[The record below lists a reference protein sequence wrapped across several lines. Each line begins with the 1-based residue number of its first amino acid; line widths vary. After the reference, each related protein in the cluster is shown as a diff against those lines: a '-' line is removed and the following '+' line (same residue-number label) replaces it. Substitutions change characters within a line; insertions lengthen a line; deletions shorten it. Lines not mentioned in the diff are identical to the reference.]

1 MYPLISYSIQDTT
14 ISITLGS
21 CFEVNKYR
29 QSQKISRFRLDRIGR
44 NRRMQST
51 REEQKEALETL
62 VEFNERLLKNMKIIV
77 KELSGARLDDT
88 DIFLADI
95 LKAINWEIQVT
106 NRTIELLNEK
116 EQNIDKDTFNQAII
130 QLNTAVKDND
140 DAKMAAAFQGV
151 IPLFEQLEV
160 AAKKVIM

>member
-1 MYPLISYSIQDTT
+1 
-14 ISITLGS
+14 
-21 CFEVNKYR
+21 
-29 QSQKISRFRLDRIGR
+29 
-44 NRRMQST
+44 MQST

-95 LKAINWEIQVT
+95 LKAINW
-106 NRTIELLNEK
+106 
-116 EQNIDKDTFNQAII
+116 AII

-151 IPLFEQLEV
+151 IPLFEQLEE

>member
-1 MYPLISYSIQDTT
+1 M
-14 ISITLGS
+14 
-21 CFEVNKYR
+21 E
-29 QSQKISRFRLDRIGR
+29 
-44 NRRMQST
+44 ST

-88 DIFLADI
+88 DIFLVDI

-106 NRTIELLNEK
+106 NGTIELLNEK

-151 IPLFEQLEV
+151 IPLFEQLEE

>member
-1 MYPLISYSIQDTT
+1 M
-14 ISITLGS
+14 
-21 CFEVNKYR
+21 E
-29 QSQKISRFRLDRIGR
+29 
-44 NRRMQST
+44 ST
-51 REEQKEALETL
+51 REEQQEALETL
-62 VEFNERLLKNMKIIV
+62 IEFNERLLKNMRIIV

-95 LKAINWEIQVT
+95 LKAINWEIQVI
-106 NRTIELLNEK
+106 NGTIGLLNEK
-116 EQNIDKDTFNQAII
+116 EQNIDKNAFNQAII

-151 IPLFEQLEV
+151 IPLFEKLEE